1 MRIGERPPDYYF
13 ELLSGGPALQ
23 SAPRRPI
30 AVDSKLHPPHHHT
43 TAHVWVCTCTVVV
56 GTAFLLPGCL
66 AASDHRRR
74 PVFPVVLCLPCLAR
88 LAPSVWCCYKPCK
101 RPQASPSPSLS
112 PPRRIAPPARPPS
125 RRLARISMA
134 ATACVCVC
142 KRQCAGHAPW
152 VQQRQ
157 LGPIRFAERRTAPSH

>member
-74 PVFPVVLCLPCLAR
+74 PVFPVVLCLPCLA
-88 LAPSVWCCYKPCK
+88 LSCSICLVLLQTMQAPASVPLTLSITTTTH
-101 RPQASPSPSLS
+101 RTAGTPAVSPSRPHFHGSNGVCMCVQEAMRWTC
-112 PPRRIAPPARPPS
+112 PMGAAAPAR
-125 RRLARISMA
+125 AY
-134 ATACVCVC
+134 
-142 KRQCAGHAPW
+142 
-152 VQQRQ
+152 
-157 LGPIRFAERRTAPSH
+157 PIC